1 METAQTATAT
11 DSAAAST
18 ETSTTQPAATTTQTA
33 DSTTSTTDA
42 AATNQADNATE
53 QQTAIEY
60 AKPEVP
66 EGLTL
71 DEGFLTDFTNIAKES
86 GLSPEQFKKMT
97 DMGAKMA
104 TSIMTKAQE
113 ANQQRI
119 DGWRQETE
127 NDKEIGGEKLA
138 ENLSIAKRAMETF
151 GSPELSAV
159 LDESGLGNHPA
170 LIKALV
176 KIGRGVSEDSLVPGG
191 AQSAAPAKTIA
202 QQMYPNMNP

>member
-1 METAQTATAT
+1 M
-11 DSAAAST
+11 D
-18 ETSTTQPAATTTQTA
+18 TTQTA
-33 DSTTSTTDA
+33 ATSDSTPATPATPAAPTTNTDTSPATPTPSVDA
-42 AATNQADNATE
+42 STPKPADGGNSPETVV
-53 QQTAIEY
+53 EY
-60 AKPEVP
+60 PAPEVP

-71 DEGFLTDFTNIAKES
+71 DDGFLTDFTNIAKES

-104 TSIMTKAQE
+104 GSIMAKAQE

-119 DGWRQETE
+119 DNWRQQTE
-127 NDKEIGGEKLA
+127 ADKDIGGEKLA

-159 LDESGLGNHPA
+159 LEESGLGNHPA
-170 LIKALV
+170 VIKALV

-191 AQSAAPAKTIA
+191 AQSPSPTQTIA
-202 QQMYPNMNP
+202 QQLYPNMNP